1 MARRIPTAAARK
13 EFANVLRES
22 ARGERIKLTRYDKTV
37 AVVVSKDDFAKLEDC
52 ESRSPVRHA
61 RTAQPRR
68 KTKQAKRRS

>member
-13 EFANVLRES
+13 EFATVLRES

-52 ESRSPVRHA
+52 EASPPVGRA
-61 RTAQPRR
+61 RTAPSRR
-68 KTKQAKRRS
+68 KQGKRRR